1 MLDNVGFKLA
11 EDHCLW
17 SLLLIMSW
25 NTNNSRK
32 HTMASVKWLLLAFI
46 VTSGFLAPPAL
57 SSAADT
63 LSKERQQELKY
74 MVQQDCGSCHG
85 MTLKGGLGPSLL
97 PERIAVLPEQYLI
110 EAVTHGRPGTPMP
123 PWAPILTTTEIRW
136 IVEQLKSGQLA
147 QTRAD

>member
-1 MLDNVGFKLA
+1 
-11 EDHCLW
+11 
-17 SLLLIMSW
+17 
-25 NTNNSRK
+25 
-32 HTMASVKWLLLAFI
+32 MASVKRLLLAFAVI
-46 VTSGFLAPPAL
+46 SGFLAPPAL
-57 SSAADT
+57 SSAADS
-63 LSKERQQELKY
+63 LSRERQQELKY

-123 PWAPILTTTEIRW
+123 PWAPILTTAEIRW

-147 QTRAD
+147 QTRSD